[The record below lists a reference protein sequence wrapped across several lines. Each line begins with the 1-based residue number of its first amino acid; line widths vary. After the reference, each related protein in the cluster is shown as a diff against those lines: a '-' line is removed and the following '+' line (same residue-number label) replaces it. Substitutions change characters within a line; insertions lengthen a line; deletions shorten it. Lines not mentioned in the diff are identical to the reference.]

1 MTRFA
6 TRLAQVAEKFP
17 SRKALAD
24 AVGVSPSQITDWI
37 NERNRPTEKSIE
49 RIAKTIGV
57 TPGWLLGEETRADAR
72 PAGIPIRACASAADF
87 LGVCHVAEDW
97 TPYDTEH
104 IRLPKGLHAVR
115 VHGDSMIPVAL
126 DGQYAL
132 VAETAAES
140 GDLAVIECKDGRIM
154 MKRISIT
161 DHIVSCASLNPDPH
175 YKPII
180 LKRSEIRR
188 MRKIVGVWM
197 DRI

>member
-6 TRLAQVAEKFP
+6 TRLAEVAEKFT

-49 RIAKTIGV
+49 RIARKIGV
-57 TPGWLLGEETRADAR
+57 HPGWLLGHEARAVSR
-72 PAGIPIRACASAADF
+72 AGIPIRACGSAADT
-87 LGVCHVAEDW
+87 LGICHVAEGW
-97 TPYDTEH
+97 TPYDTKH
-104 IRLPKGLHAVR
+104 IILPKHIHAVR

-132 VAETAAES
+132 VADAEAES
-140 GDLAVIECKDGRIM
+140 GDLAVIECRDGRIM
-154 MKRISIT
+154 IKRVSIT
-161 DHIVSCASLNPDPH
+161 DHVVSAASLNPDPH

-197 DRI
+197 QKI